1 MCVGAFGATFPLL
14 HPHPSSLGRIIPV
27 NALGPAPPPP
37 PPPPPPSRALS
48 FVSAPVVPTLQ
59 SLRDV
64 LAEQIPAKRE
74 AFKQLKADHGTKSLG
89 EVTVDQCLGGARG
102 VKCMVWETSLL
113 DAEEGI
119 RFRGYTIPELKEVL
133 PTYTGDQSDEPLPEG
148 LLWLLLTGEVP
159 TKEQVS
165 GLTADLHSRA
175 HLPAFVEDM
184 VRNFP
189 KEMHPMTQFSCAV
202 LALQTTSEFTKAY
215 DSGVKKTEYW
225 ESTLEDSLNL
235 IAKLPRIAA
244 LIYRTRFHD
253 GQIADHDSSLD
264 YSANFCRMLGYTDPK
279 FDELMRI
286 YLTIH
291 SDHEGGNASAH
302 ATHLVGSTLS
312 DAYYSFS
319 GGLNALA
326 GPLHGLANQE
336 VLRWIL
342 DLQAHFQSKGL
353 DVTEDTIREFAWETL
368 NSGRVIPGYGHAVLR
383 KTDPRYTAQR
393 EFALKHLP
401 DDELFHIVST
411 IYEVVPDVLT
421 EHGKTKNPWPN
432 VDSHSGVLLTHYG
445 MHEQDYYTV
454 LFGVSRAYGVLAQLV
469 HDRVL
474 GLPLERP
481 KSLTPEL
488 IRQMC
493 EN

>member
-1 MCVGAFGATFPLL
+1 MQTTRMALQRRAFA
-14 HPHPSSLGRIIPV
+14 SSQ
-27 NALGPAPPPP
+27 AAFA
-37 PPPPPPSRALS
+37 S
-48 FVSAPVVPTLQ
+48 TLKET
-59 SLRDV
+59 
-64 LAEQIPAKRE
+64 LAEQIPGKRE
-74 AFKQLKADHGTKSLG
+74 AFKALKAEHGHKSLG

-119 RFRGYTIPELKEVL
+119 RFRGYTIPEMKELL
-133 PTYTGDQSDEPLPEG
+133 PTYTGDQSDEPMPEG
-148 LLWLLLTGEVP
+148 LLWLLLTGDVP
-159 TKEQVS
+159 TKEQVN
-165 GLTADLHSRA
+165 GLTADLHARSDI
-175 HLPAFVEDM
+175 PDFVEQQI
-184 VRNFP
+184 RNYP
-189 KEMHPMTQFSCAV
+189 SNMHPMTQFSGAV
-202 LALQTTSEFTKAY
+202 LALQTESEFTKAY
-215 DSGVKKTEYW
+215 DAGVKKTEYW

-244 LIYRTRFHD
+244 LIYRCNFHD
-253 GQIADHDSSLD
+253 GVVPDADHSLD
-264 YSANFCRMLGYTDPK
+264 YSGNFCRMLGFTDPK

-286 YLTIH
+286 YLAIH

-342 DLQAHFQSKGL
+342 DLQKEFEGKGL
-353 DVTEDTIREFAWETL
+353 EVNEETIRQFTWDTL

-393 EFALKHLP
+393 TFALKHLP
-401 DDELFHIVST
+401 DDPLFHIVST
-411 IYEVVPDVLT
+411 IYDVVPDVLT

-432 VDSHSGVLLTHYG
+432 VDSHSGVLLTHFG

-469 HDRVL
+469 WDRAL
-474 GLPLERP
+474 ALPLERP
-481 KSLTPEL
+481 KSVTPEW
-488 IRQMC
+488 IIKNF
-493 EN
+493 EEK